1 MPAGGAETIALA
13 GIFVSPEPSPL
24 KVPLV
29 VPPSVSPEASC
40 VLPTAPVAI
49 FSLVIAPSASLALV
63 ILPSAILAVVIL
75 ASASLAAVIAASA
88 SAFPGIP
95 VSPEPSPLKVPFVV
109 PPSVRYL
116 QHEES
121 TETPKDSLVGLRKAF
136 LNRTD

>member
-1 MPAGGAETIALA
+1 MILA
-13 GIFVSPEPSPL
+13 S
-24 KVPLV
+24 
-29 VPPSVSPEASC
+29 ASFA
-40 VLPTAPVAI
+40 V
-49 FSLVIAPSASLALV
+49 VIAAPASLAAV

-75 ASASLAAVIAASA
+75 ASASLAAVIAASASLAVVILLFTTLSVVIAASA